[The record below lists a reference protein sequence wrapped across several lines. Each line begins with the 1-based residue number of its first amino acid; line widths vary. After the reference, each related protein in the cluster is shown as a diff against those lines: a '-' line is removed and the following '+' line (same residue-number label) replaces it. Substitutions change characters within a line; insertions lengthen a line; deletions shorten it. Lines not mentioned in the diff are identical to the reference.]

1 MSDPTNTRARTAL
14 LLAVLGAVIGLGGFI
29 PMAWVSLVLAA
40 VGGLLLAAGL
50 VLGIV
55 ALASRTEGGNG
66 MSIAAIVVAV
76 AGGVVW
82 VFAIV
87 ASVLWIGLAAA
98 EDPAP
103 PPTTPA
109 VTATVDPGDGGDGGQ
124 GEDAS
129 GEQAY
134 LDEVKPAVLAILQTI
149 EPSITAE
156 QLSQLYPDDAL
167 IASGR
172 QLATIPAE
180 QRAAQREAFVRAS
193 VESSNGALTDQTAG
207 QLFDV
212 LITAADR
219 HLVN

>member
-1 MSDPTNTRARTAL
+1 MSDPTNMRARTAL
-14 LLAVLGAVIGLGGFI
+14 ILAVLGAVIGLGGFL

-40 VGGLLLAAGL
+40 VGGLLLVAGL
-50 VLGIV
+50 ILGIV
-55 ALASRTEGGNG
+55 ALASRTESGNG

-76 AGGVVW
+76 AGGVAW
-82 VFAIV
+82 VFAVV
-87 ASVLWIGLAAA
+87 ASILWIGLAAA
-98 EDPAP
+98 DEPAP
-103 PPTTPA
+103 TPAPPA
-109 VTATVDPGDGGDGGQ
+109 VTATVDPGTGD
-124 GEDAS
+124 DAS

-149 EPSITAE
+149 EPSVTAE

-172 QLATIPAE
+172 QLATIPAD

-193 VESSNGALTDQTAG
+193 VQSSNGALTEETAG

>member
-1 MSDPTNTRARTAL
+1 MSDPTNMRARTAL
-14 LLAVLGAVIGLGGFI
+14 ILAVLGAVIGLGGFL

-40 VGGLLLAAGL
+40 VGGLLLVAGL
-50 VLGIV
+50 ILGIV

-76 AGGVVW
+76 AGGVAW
-82 VFAIV
+82 VFAVV
-87 ASVLWIGLAAA
+87 ASILWIGLAAA
-98 EDPAP
+98 DEPAP
-103 PPTTPA
+103 TPAPPA
-109 VTATVDPGDGGDGGQ
+109 VTATVDPDTGD
-124 GEDAS
+124 DAS

-149 EPSITAE
+149 EPSVTAE

-172 QLATIPAE
+172 QLATIPAD

-193 VESSNGALTDQTAG
+193 VESSNGALTEETAG

>member
-1 MSDPTNTRARTAL
+1 MSDPTNMRARTAL
-14 LLAVLGAVIGLGGFI
+14 ILAVLGAVIGLGGFL

-40 VGGLLLAAGL
+40 VGGLLLVAGL
-50 VLGIV
+50 ILGIV

-76 AGGVVW
+76 AGGVAW
-82 VFAIV
+82 VFAVV
-87 ASVLWIGLAAA
+87 ASILWIGLAAA
-98 EDPAP
+98 DEPAP
-103 PPTTPA
+103 TPTPPA
-109 VTATVDPGDGGDGGQ
+109 VTATVDPGTGD
-124 GEDAS
+124 DAS

-149 EPSITAE
+149 EPSVTAE

-172 QLATIPAE
+172 QLATIPAD

-193 VESSNGALTDQTAG
+193 VESSNGALTEETAG